1 MAPIRKGM
9 TMSPMF
15 EDRDFGVTMQR
26 RQLEEPERLRRRK
39 PRMRLRAKKV
49 LATGIH
55 HRRHRHFTW

>member
-1 MAPIRKGM
+1 M